1 MIQHLIFY
9 VYILQ
14 FGLHFNLYYIK
25 MIEIKPVKIGLPPQE
40 ATHILVRP
48 IIESTTDLC
57 CNTYYEVVGQT
68 LIEDT
73 ETHETR
79 ILQTGNYRLTEEQ
92 YAQRGSDNTYIE
104 DIVLDYL

>member
-1 MIQHLIFY
+1 MIT
-9 VYILQ
+9 
-14 FGLHFNLYYIK
+14 
-25 MIEIKPVKIGLPPQE
+25 IKPIKIGLPSQN
-40 ATHILVRP
+40 ATHILIRP

-73 ETHETR
+73 ETHETK

-92 YAQRGSDNTYIE
+92 YSARGDDNSYIE
-104 DIVLDYL
+104 NIVLDYL